1 MARTI
6 SVSEHAFSSVV
17 CRDIVHRP
25 SDRDFLFFFFQIKGG
40 NLLQIVLYPV

>member
-1 MARTI
+1 MARNI

-25 SDRDFLFFFFQIKGG
+25 SDRDFLFFFQIKGR